1 VEEGSERVAP
11 TICLTRLLWMSM
23 QARNLVI
30 FGGGGGGVF
39 FVWLFGL
46 VVVGLV
52 GWWGVLYRTGLLSRK
67 KVVGFLVCVLWGIEG
82 CSMVEGERKGKV
94 QFHNFVKVL
103 DGQVEVRSVRS
114 KYDTVDLEGI
124 IYHYSQTIISY
135 CMIQCHI
142 ILQARKEM
150 HEKAK
155 KGRKKEKKKKARNA
169 I

>member
-1 VEEGSERVAP
+1 
-11 TICLTRLLWMSM
+11 M
-23 QARNLVI
+23 
-30 FGGGGGGVF
+30 FGGGGG
-39 FVWLFGL
+39 
-46 VVVGLV
+46 V
-52 GWWGVLYRTGLLSRK
+52 GWWGVYRTGLLSRK
-67 KVVGFLVCVLWGIEG
+67 KVVEFLVCVLWGIEG

-103 DGQVEVRSVRS
+103 DGQVGVRSVRS

-155 KGRKKEKKKKARNA
+155 KGRKKEKKKKGKKRHLTSPPPNSCVKNEKGKKGEKKKE

>member
-52 GWWGVLYRTGLLSRK
+52 GWLVGCTVPYGFVEPQKSCGISGVCAVGNRRLFYGGRRK
-67 KVVGFLVCVLWGIEG
+67 
-82 CSMVEGERKGKV
+82 ERKGAV
-94 QFHNFVKVL
+94 SQF
-103 DGQVEVRSVRS
+103 
-114 KYDTVDLEGI
+114 
-124 IYHYSQTIISY
+124 
-135 CMIQCHI
+135 C
-142 ILQARKEM
+142 
-150 HEKAK
+150 
-155 KGRKKEKKKKARNA
+155 
-169 I
+169 